1 MRKGFLRSKQPLS
14 RAEMDNRLSMNRTE
28 QYWHDVSTAFSNPD
42 NVVDIYVSNAGV
54 FTYLQKELDTTYRR
68 AVMAGECMKQYESL
82 RASYESS
89 QALADYRASGQ
100 GNPNFFPGFCR
111 DNPVHVYLHYIMRED
126 KERSGNDDLSI
137 AAFSLIDPKKHMNS
151 MSMPAGAMTST
162 TTTTHD
168 NDEDMPSSDNQPPKR
183 TTRQSFMDRL
193 NSTLDT
199 LMKDYSPVKRRRDRP
214 SIMDL
219 LDKKVRAKKLRLQL
233 KEMQEQ
239 DR

>member
-1 MRKGFLRSKQPLS
+1 M
-14 RAEMDNRLSMNRTE
+14 
-28 QYWHDVSTAFSNPD
+28 
-42 NVVDIYVSNAGV
+42 
-54 FTYLQKELDTTYRR
+54 
-68 AVMAGECMKQYESL
+68 
-82 RASYESS
+82 
-89 QALADYRASGQ
+89 ADYRASGQ

-239 DR
+239 DPDEDYDRDNLLITAELSSINNELTELTDARQHNANNDHSMEESDSDPR